1 MHTYLVLGTAY
12 VMRIEGDVNPALSS
26 CGLGATYYKL
36 CELGQ
41 VTLLLCAVKY
51 SYP

>member
-1 MHTYLVLGTAY
+1 MHTYYVPGTAY
-12 VMRIEGDVNPALSS
+12 VMQIKGDVNLALSS

-41 VTLLLCAVKY
+41 VTFLLCAVKY
-51 SYP
+51 SHP